1 MRAVLIRYSPARC
14 GVDDGYRGAHT
25 EHMTVKV
32 LGPLDTGTEPL
43 SPRERAIL
51 TALIVRLGSA
61 MSPSELAEAYWGDEP
76 PTTWAQ
82 QVKTSVARIRTR
94 LGKGTVETRGSEY
107 ALALE
112 PDVIDAVR
120 FERLV
125 SAARGHVLHGEYD
138 RATDVYRRAI
148 GLWRGAPFPDV
159 SDWEPAAVEA
169 MRLDAIRRSA
179 EEELLDAR
187 LKAGEHR
194 AVIPEAERLVRESP
208 LAEDRWAL
216 LALANY
222 QSGRQADALAV
233 LRAARERLMDELG
246 IEPGARLS
254 QLETAILRQDPAL
267 APAVLL
273 TRVSADCPY
282 RGLTAFGTADADV
295 FFGRETEIDEILSRL
310 GHGTITVIAGPSGSG
325 KSSVMLAGVVPR
337 LDERGWSTEL
347 VRPGTASAMRMRVL
361 AEDRTVDV
369 AAIDQA
375 EELLRAA
382 DDEVGAFC
390 AAAAEFVAQGG
401 CIVLTI
407 RSDFLDE
414 AAALPAVGAAIA
426 RGVHLLGPLSPEAL
440 RAAIVEPARRA
451 GLRLEPGLV
460 ELVMRDAAGR
470 SSTLPP
476 LSHALQETWV
486 RREGVTLTVGGY
498 EAAGGISGAIAQSA
512 ESLYQRLDEH
522 GRELCRSTMLRL
534 IERVDDGVAVRR
546 RVPAAP
552 LMADPARR
560 AILDELVATR
570 LVSIDGDSLEIA
582 HEAVATAWPRLD
594 AWLEEDAEGAR
605 LLRHVESAA
614 AQWDHDGRP
623 DDDLTRGAR
632 LEAILEWQSD
642 ADPDLTTIEQDFLTA
657 AAQRRDGEIHA
668 VALQAARDRHQN
680 RRLRWALAGAAALLV
695 ASVVSTAVAVGR
707 GGEAADAAQ
716 ETLIQ
721 AVTSTSTSLL
731 GTNREMA
738 ALLAVEAHRLWP
750 DDARSADA
758 LMSAMASA
766 NPLVGNAYIP
776 GARWRIGAW
785 PIAGTDEIAVVKEY
799 RELGIYDGRTG
810 ELVRELAVLPD
821 TDHLFRPWVRVSGDG
836 TTIAVVQHAAEPS
849 GGGPGADDPDG
860 TRDEI
865 VRFFDV
871 ATGAQ
876 VGEAVRADDLAVSVD
891 LSPDGSLLTW
901 ATMGRL
907 VVLERDTGRVRTSD
921 SVRPVDS
928 PPDEVLAASAFDADG
943 RIVVTNRD
951 DAGMVL
957 DPESLAVVDRFRVG
971 DDTGGEALAVSGDGL
986 VTSLGWDGMS
996 TTRIGEGMLWRTDL
1010 AFGDCSRLAVSGPQ
1024 RLVVC
1029 GDENGALRRWDLD
1042 TGDRIGDRWQYQ
1054 LGGAGDLAVSE
1065 DGSEVLLLSAIT
1077 PSVAR
1082 VRLDGSGP
1090 ASTTI
1095 GDPGLTVSWGFDPDS
1110 RFVVLGLAETL
1121 TTDSP
1126 QYEVWDAVENELVLR
1141 IPDDLDV
1148 EDDSIVADP
1157 RWVGAHELLV
1167 WLPDLETDLLRTAV
1181 VDVRTGAI
1189 TPTELPTNT
1198 WWVFTDPEAE
1208 VVYVALNDIPETEP
1222 VESTEL
1228 LAYDAQTWDRL
1239 PFTVDVEGEITH
1251 VSTNADHSRIAVT
1264 ESLPAEPAYRTTVY
1278 DETGRAIASGL
1289 PDSQA
1294 TVMMPDGSLVAATSL
1309 HLDVYSD
1316 TLEHI
1321 GTLPGVGNWVWSL
1334 SASRTGLLLAHGAS
1348 GAGLALIDVAEN
1360 RRIGGTIAAAQV
1372 ETSAIRPDGLG
1383 FITSGEIGVQYW
1395 TLDPDEHARAA
1406 CELVGREPTP
1416 EEWQTYFSAL
1426 GEQHPLCS

>member
-1 MRAVLIRYSPARC
+1 
-14 GVDDGYRGAHT
+14 
-25 EHMTVKV
+25 MTVKV

-61 MSPSELAEAYWGDEP
+61 MSPSELAEAYWGGEP

-138 RATDVYRRAI
+138 RAADVYRRAL
-148 GLWRGAPFPDV
+148 GLWRGAAFADV

-169 MRLDAIRRSA
+169 MRLDEIRRSA

-208 LAEDRWAL
+208 LREDRWAL

-222 QSGRQADALAV
+222 QTGRQADALAV

-246 IEPGARLS
+246 IEPGSRLS
-254 QLETAILRQDPAL
+254 QLERAILRQDPAL

-282 RGLTAFGTADADV
+282 RGLTAFGTADADD
-295 FFGRETEIDEILSRL
+295 FFGRETEIDEILSRM
-310 GHGTITVIAGPSGSG
+310 GHGSITVIAGPSGSG

-337 LDERGWSTEL
+337 LVERGWSTEL
-347 VRPGTASAMRMRVL
+347 VRPGTASAARMRVL

-390 AAAAEFVAQGG
+390 TAAAQFVAQGG

-426 RGVHLLGPLSPEAL
+426 RGVHLLGPLSPEGL
-440 RAAIVEPARRA
+440 RSAIVEPARRA

-486 RREGVTLTVGGY
+486 RREGITLTVGGY

-552 LMADPARR
+552 LMADPVRR

-570 LVSIDGDSLEIA
+570 LVSIDGDALEIA

-605 LLRHVESAA
+605 LLRLVESAA

-623 DDDLTRGAR
+623 DDDLVRGAR
-632 LEAILEWQSD
+632 LETILEWRSD
-642 ADPDLTTIEQDFLTA
+642 AAPDLTAIEQDFLTA
-657 AAQRRDGEIHA
+657 AIERRDGEIHA
-668 VALQAARDRHQN
+668 VALQAAHDRHQN

-707 GGEAADAAQ
+707 GGEATAAAQ
-716 ETLIQ
+716 ESLIQ

-758 LMSAMASA
+758 LMSTMASA

-799 RELGIYDGRTG
+799 RELGIYDARTG
-810 ELVRELAVLPD
+810 ALVRDVAVLPD

-836 TTIAVVQHAAEPS
+836 TTTAVVQHAAEPS
-849 GGGPGADDPDG
+849 GGPGADDPDG
-860 TRDEI
+860 NRDEI

-876 VGEAVRADDLAVSVD
+876 VGEAVRADDLAVSVE

-907 VVLERDTGRVRTSD
+907 VVVERDTGRVRTSD
-921 SVRPVDS
+921 SIRPADS
-928 PPDEVLAASAFDADG
+928 PPDQVLAVSAFDADG

-951 DAGMVL
+951 DAGMVV
-957 DPESLAVVDRFRVG
+957 DPGTLAVVERFRVG

-986 VTSLGWDGMS
+986 AISLGAEGMS
-996 TTRIGEGMLWRTDL
+996 STRIGGGMLWRTDL

-1024 RLVVC
+1024 RLVIC

-1065 DGSEVLLLSAIT
+1065 DGAELLLLSAIT

-1095 GDPGLTVSWGFDPDS
+1095 GDPGLTVSWGFDPES
-1110 RFVVLGLAETL
+1110 RFVVLGVAETL
-1121 TTDSP
+1121 GTDAP
-1126 QYEVWDAVENELVLR
+1126 HYEIWDAAENERVLR
-1141 IPDDLDV
+1141 VPEDLDV
-1148 EDDSIVADP
+1148 GEDALVTDP

-1167 WLPDLETDLLRTAV
+1167 WLPDVETGLLRTAV
-1181 VDVRTGAI
+1181 VDVRTGALEP
-1189 TPTELPTNT
+1189 TPLPTNT

-1208 VVYVALNDIPETEP
+1208 VAYVALSDIPETEE

-1228 LAYDAQTWDRL
+1228 RAYDPRTWERL
-1239 PFTVDVEGEITH
+1239 PFSADADGEITH
-1251 VSTNADHSRIAVT
+1251 VSTNADRSRIVVT
-1264 ESLPAEPAYRTTVY
+1264 ESLHAEPAYRTTVY
-1278 DETGRAIASGL
+1278 DGSGRVIASGL
-1289 PDSQA
+1289 PDTQA

-1316 TLEHI
+1316 TLAHT

-1334 SASRTGLLLAHGAS
+1334 TASRTGLVLAHGAS
-1348 GAGLALIDVAEN
+1348 GSGLALIDVSEN
-1360 RRIGGTIAAAQV
+1360 RRIGGTIAAAQT
-1372 ETSAIRPDGLG
+1372 ENSAIRPDGLG
-1383 FITSGEIGVQYW
+1383 FVTSGEVGVQYW
-1395 TLDPDEHARAA
+1395 TLDPDAHARAA

-1416 EEWQTYFSAL
+1416 EEWRTYFAAL
-1426 GEQHPLCS
+1426 GEQHPICS